1 MATVINNPTNQGAD
15 EGLGIGLIV
24 GILAAVLAAVLLFM
38 YGVPMLRGIDEQP
51 AVQKIEVQLPA
62 VTPLPKTTE

>member
-1 MATVINNPTNQGAD
+1 MATIINNPANQGTD

-24 GILAAVLAAVLLFM
+24 GILVAVLAVVLLFM

-51 AVQKIEVQLPA
+51 AVQKVEIQLPPT
-62 VTPLPKTTE
+62 TPLPKTTE